1 MCPKSVHSC
10 YVSSGSTL
18 LVFTSSV
25 SACESIV
32 RFACSRLCTGTTGSK
47 SRAIDEKCLCL
58 VALRMLITQNMF
70 GFDVRPTFPVF
81 HVLLKTCNHITTA
94 SNSDPNHFFFLP
106 LFSCCCQL
114 WRQGVC
120 QISGKCHGHLLCT
133 LPLEPLEGQTTAME
147 PVTWNPTAIRV
158 EGLEAAVQAIANNW
172 MPNMR
177 PQSNCAKELNAQ
189 SHSQGQNEKKQNSH
203 PCL

>member
-1 MCPKSVHSC
+1 MLETQYPLFISKVPLFPTNVIICYNNGQLPNSCNTNQLPLHDFNMCPKSVHSC

-32 RFACSRLCTGTTGSK
+32 RFACSRLCAGT
-47 SRAIDEKCLCL
+47 
-58 VALRMLITQNMF
+58 
-70 GFDVRPTFPVF
+70 
-81 HVLLKTCNHITTA
+81 TTA
-94 SNSDPNHFFFLP
+94 SNSDPNHVFFLP
-106 LFSCCCQL
+106 LFSCCCCQL

-172 MPNMR
+172 MPNIFSPIKLCER
-177 PQSNCAKELNAQ
+177 AECTKSIARTKR
-189 SHSQGQNEKKQNSH
+189 EKTK
-203 PCL
+203 